1 MTNKKTNRKNKTNLS
16 VTWPAPGKYFTI
28 VDLMNTNKDFIQ
40 ITLRVRLKNA
50 IDEGTVAEIG
60 TIHGGKGRPKLAFAM
75 NPVTED
81 VLADARQSEV
91 ILHDKYNTIKVLDV
105 TNKNTSETSETS
117 TKEVV
122 TSVTNSVI
130 NA

>member
-1 MTNKKTNRKNKTNLS
+1 MSNKKTNRKNKTNLT
-16 VTWPAPGKYFTI
+16 VTWPSADKYFTI
-28 VDLMNTNKDFIQ
+28 VDLMGANTDFIP

-50 IDEGTVAEIG
+50 IDDGTVSEIG

-81 VLADARQSEV
+81 VLAGARQAEV
-91 ILHDKYNTIKVLDV
+91 VLHDKYNTIKVLDV
-105 TNKNTSETSETS
+105 NAENVQENSTSPVEEVKAANTT
-117 TKEVV
+117 V
-122 TSVTNSVI
+122 

>member
-1 MTNKKTNRKNKTNLS
+1 MSNKKTNRKNKTNLT
-16 VTWPAPGKYFTI
+16 VTWPSADKYFTI
-28 VDLMNTNKDFIQ
+28 VDLMETNKEFIP

-50 IDEGTVAEIG
+50 IDDGTVAEIG

-81 VLADARQSEV
+81 VLATARQAEV
-91 ILHDKYNTIKVLDV
+91 VLHDKYNTVKVLDV
-105 TNKNTSETSETS
+105 TNKPTETPVET
-117 TKEVV
+117 EVEV
-122 TSVTNSVI
+122 SKTTV

>member
-1 MTNKKTNRKNKTNLS
+1 MSNKKTNRKNKTNLT
-16 VTWPAPGKYFTI
+16 VTWPSADKYFTI
-28 VDLMNTNKDFIQ
+28 VDLMETNKEFIP

-50 IDEGTVAEIG
+50 IDDGTVAEIG

-81 VLADARQSEV
+81 VLATARQAEV
-91 ILHDKYNTIKVLDV
+91 VLHDKYNTVKVLDV
-105 TNKNTSETSETS
+105 TSKPTETPVKT
-117 TKEVV
+117 EVEV
-122 TSVTNSVI
+122 SKTTV

>member
-1 MTNKKTNRKNKTNLS
+1 MSNKKTNRKNKTNLT
-16 VTWPAPGKYFTI
+16 VTWPSANKYFTI
-28 VDLMNTNKDFIQ
+28 ADLMETNKEFIP

-50 IDEGTVAEIG
+50 IDDGTVVEIG

-81 VLADARQSEV
+81 VLATARQAEV
-91 ILHDKYNTIKVLDV
+91 VLHDKYNTVKVLDV
-105 TNKNTSETSETS
+105 TSKPTETPVET
-117 TKEVV
+117 EVEV
-122 TSVTNSVI
+122 SKTTV

>member
-1 MTNKKTNRKNKTNLS
+1 MSNKKTNRKNKTNLT
-16 VTWPAPGKYFTI
+16 VTWPSADKYFTI
-28 VDLMNTNKDFIQ
+28 ADLMETNKEFIP

-50 IDEGTVAEIG
+50 IDDGTVAEIG

-81 VLADARQSEV
+81 VLATARQAEV
-91 ILHDKYNTIKVLDV
+91 VLHDKYNTVKVLDV
-105 TNKNTSETSETS
+105 TSKPTETPVET
-117 TKEVV
+117 EVEV
-122 TSVTNSVI
+122 SKTPV

>member
-1 MTNKKTNRKNKTNLS
+1 MSNKKTNRKNKTNLT
-16 VTWPAPGKYFTI
+16 VTWPSANKYFTI
-28 VDLMNTNKDFIQ
+28 ADLMETNKEFIP

-50 IDEGTVAEIG
+50 IDDGTVAEIG

-81 VLADARQSEV
+81 VLATARQAEV
-91 ILHDKYNTIKVLDV
+91 VLHDKYNTVKVLDV
-105 TNKNTSETSETS
+105 TSKPTETPVET
-117 TKEVV
+117 EVEV
-122 TSVTNSVI
+122 SKTTV

>member
-1 MTNKKTNRKNKTNLS
+1 MSNTKKTDRKNKTNLT
-16 VTWPAPGKYFTI
+16 VNWPSADKYFTI
-28 VDLMNTNKDFIQ
+28 ADLMETNKEFIP

-50 IDEGTVAEIG
+50 IDDGTVVEIG

-81 VLADARQSEV
+81 VLATARQAEV
-91 ILHDKYNTIKVLDV
+91 VLHDKYNTVKVLDV
-105 TNKNTSETSETS
+105 TSKPTETPVET
-117 TKEVV
+117 EVEV
-122 TSVTNSVI
+122 SKTTV

>member
-1 MTNKKTNRKNKTNLS
+1 MSNKKTNRKNKTNLT
-16 VTWPAPGKYFTI
+16 VTWPSADKYFTI
-28 VDLMNTNKDFIQ
+28 VDLMETNKEFIP

-50 IDEGTVAEIG
+50 IDDGTVAEIG

-81 VLADARQSEV
+81 VLATARQAEV
-91 ILHDKYNTIKVLDV
+91 VLHDKYNTVKVLDV
-105 TNKNTSETSETS
+105 TSKPTETPVET
-117 TKEVV
+117 EVEV
-122 TSVTNSVI
+122 SKTTV

>member
-1 MTNKKTNRKNKTNLS
+1 MSNTKKTDRKNKTNLT
-16 VTWPAPGKYFTI
+16 VTWPSADKYFTI
-28 VDLMNTNKDFIQ
+28 ADLMETNKEFIP

-50 IDEGTVAEIG
+50 IDDGTVAEIG

-81 VLADARQSEV
+81 VLATARQAEV
-91 ILHDKYNTIKVLDV
+91 VLHDKYNTVKVLDV
-105 TNKNTSETSETS
+105 TSKPTETPVET
-117 TKEVV
+117 EVEV
-122 TSVTNSVI
+122 SKTTV

>member
-1 MTNKKTNRKNKTNLS
+1 MSNKKTNRKKNLT
-16 VTWPAPGKYFTI
+16 VTWPSADKYFTI
-28 VDLMNTNKDFIQ
+28 ADLMETNKEFIP

-50 IDEGTVAEIG
+50 IDDGTVAEIG

-81 VLADARQSEV
+81 VLATARQAEV
-91 ILHDKYNTIKVLDV
+91 VLHDKYNTVKVLDV
-105 TNKNTSETSETS
+105 TSNPTETPVEAEVEV
-117 TKEVV
+117 TKTTV
-122 TSVTNSVI
+122 

>member
-1 MTNKKTNRKNKTNLS
+1 MSNKKTNRKNKTNLT
-16 VTWPAPGKYFTI
+16 VTWPSADKYFTI
-28 VDLMNTNKDFIQ
+28 ADLMETNKEFIP

-50 IDEGTVAEIG
+50 IDDGTVVEIG

-81 VLADARQSEV
+81 VLATARQAEV
-91 ILHDKYNTIKVLDV
+91 VLHDKYNTVKVLDV
-105 TNKNTSETSETS
+105 TSKPTETPVKT
-117 TKEVV
+117 EVEV
-122 TSVTNSVI
+122 SKTTV

>member
-1 MTNKKTNRKNKTNLS
+1 MSNKKTNRKNKTNLT
-16 VTWPAPGKYFTI
+16 VTWPSADKYFTI
-28 VDLMNTNKDFIQ
+28 ADLMETNNEFIP

-50 IDEGTVAEIG
+50 IDDGTVAEIG

-81 VLADARQSEV
+81 VLATARQAEV
-91 ILHDKYNTIKVLDV
+91 VLHDKYNTVKVLDV
-105 TNKNTSETSETS
+105 TSNPTETPVEA
-117 TKEVV
+117 EVEV
-122 TSVTNSVI
+122 SKTTV

>member
-1 MTNKKTNRKNKTNLS
+1 MSNKKTNRKNKTNLT
-16 VTWPAPGKYFTI
+16 VTWPSADKYFTI
-28 VDLMNTNKDFIQ
+28 ADLMETNKEFIP

-50 IDEGTVAEIG
+50 IDDGTVAEIG

-81 VLADARQSEV
+81 VLATARQAEV
-91 ILHDKYNTIKVLDV
+91 VLHDKYNTVKVLDV
-105 TNKNTSETSETS
+105 TNKPAESPVEAEAEVEV
-117 TKEVV
+117 TKTTV
-122 TSVTNSVI
+122 

>member
-1 MTNKKTNRKNKTNLS
+1 MSNKKTNRKNKTNLT
-16 VTWPAPGKYFTI
+16 VTWPSADKYFTI
-28 VDLMNTNKDFIQ
+28 VDLMETNKEFIP

-50 IDEGTVAEIG
+50 IDDGTVVEIG

-81 VLADARQSEV
+81 VLATARQAEV
-91 ILHDKYNTIKVLDV
+91 VLHDKYNTVKVLDV
-105 TNKNTSETSETS
+105 TSKPTETPVET
-117 TKEVV
+117 EVEV
-122 TSVTNSVI
+122 SKTTV

>member
-1 MTNKKTNRKNKTNLS
+1 MSNKKTNRKNKTNLT
-16 VTWPAPGKYFTI
+16 VTWPSADKYFTI
-28 VDLMNTNKDFIQ
+28 ADLMETNKEFIP

-50 IDEGTVAEIG
+50 IDDGTVAEIG

-81 VLADARQSEV
+81 VLATARQAEV
-91 ILHDKYNTIKVLDV
+91 VLHDKYNTVKVLDV
-105 TNKNTSETSETS
+105 TNKPAESPVEAEVES
-117 TKEVV
+117 TKTTV
-122 TSVTNSVI
+122 

>member
-1 MTNKKTNRKNKTNLS
+1 MSNKKTNRKNKTNLT
-16 VTWPAPGKYFTI
+16 VTWPSADKYFTI
-28 VDLMNTNKDFIQ
+28 ADLMETNREFIP

-50 IDEGTVAEIG
+50 IDDGTVAEIG

-81 VLADARQSEV
+81 VLATARQAEV
-91 ILHDKYNTIKVLDV
+91 VLHDKYNTVKVLDV
-105 TNKNTSETSETS
+105 TSNPTETPVEAEVEV
-117 TKEVV
+117 TKTTV
-122 TSVTNSVI
+122 

>member
-1 MTNKKTNRKNKTNLS
+1 MSNKKTNRKNKTNLT
-16 VTWPAPGKYFTI
+16 VTWPSADKYFTI
-28 VDLMNTNKDFIQ
+28 ADLMETNKEFIP

-50 IDEGTVAEIG
+50 IDDGTVVEIG

-81 VLADARQSEV
+81 VLATARQAEV
-91 ILHDKYNTIKVLDV
+91 VLHDKYNTVKVLDV
-105 TNKNTSETSETS
+105 TSKPTESQVESEVKVSKTP
-117 TKEVV
+117 V
-122 TSVTNSVI
+122 

>member
-1 MTNKKTNRKNKTNLS
+1 MSNKKTNRKNKTNLT
-16 VTWPAPGKYFTI
+16 VTWPSADKYFTI
-28 VDLMNTNKDFIQ
+28 ADLMETNKEFIP

-50 IDEGTVAEIG
+50 IDDGTVAEIG

-81 VLADARQSEV
+81 VLATARQAEV
-91 ILHDKYNTIKVLDV
+91 VLHDKYNTVKVLDV
-105 TNKNTSETSETS
+105 TNKPTESPVEA
-117 TKEVV
+117 EVEV
-122 TSVTNSVI
+122 SKTTV

>member
-1 MTNKKTNRKNKTNLS
+1 MSNKKTNRKNKTNLT
-16 VTWPAPGKYFTI
+16 VTWPSADKYFTI
-28 VDLMNTNKDFIQ
+28 ADLMETNKEFIP

-50 IDEGTVAEIG
+50 IDDGTVAEIG

-81 VLADARQSEV
+81 VLATARQAEV
-91 ILHDKYNTIKVLDV
+91 VLHDKYNTVKVLDV
-105 TNKNTSETSETS
+105 TSNPTEAPVEAEVEV
-117 TKEVV
+117 TKTTV
-122 TSVTNSVI
+122 

>member
-1 MTNKKTNRKNKTNLS
+1 MSNKKTNRKNKTNLT
-16 VTWPAPGKYFTI
+16 VTWPSADKYFTI
-28 VDLMNTNKDFIQ
+28 ADLMETNKEFIP

-50 IDEGTVAEIG
+50 IDDGTVVEIG

-81 VLADARQSEV
+81 VLATARQAEV
-91 ILHDKYNTIKVLDV
+91 VLHDKYNTVKVLDV
-105 TNKNTSETSETS
+105 TSKPTETPVET
-117 TKEVV
+117 EVEV
-122 TSVTNSVI
+122 SKTTV

>member
-1 MTNKKTNRKNKTNLS
+1 MSNKKTNRKNKTNLT
-16 VTWPAPGKYFTI
+16 VTWPSADKYFTI
-28 VDLMNTNKDFIQ
+28 ADLMETNKEFIP

-50 IDEGTVAEIG
+50 IDDGTVAEIG

-81 VLADARQSEV
+81 VLATARQAEV
-91 ILHDKYNTIKVLDV
+91 VLHDKYNTVKVLDV
-105 TNKNTSETSETS
+105 TSKPTETPVKT
-117 TKEVV
+117 EVEV
-122 TSVTNSVI
+122 SKTTV

>member
-1 MTNKKTNRKNKTNLS
+1 MSNKKTNRKNKTNLT
-16 VTWPAPGKYFTI
+16 VTWPSADKYFTI
-28 VDLMNTNKDFIQ
+28 ADLLETNKEFIP

-50 IDEGTVAEIG
+50 IDDGTVVEIG

-81 VLADARQSEV
+81 VLATARQAEV
-91 ILHDKYNTIKVLDV
+91 VLHDKYNTVKVLDV
-105 TNKNTSETSETS
+105 TNKPTETPVET
-117 TKEVV
+117 EVEV
-122 TSVTNSVI
+122 SKTTV

>member
-1 MTNKKTNRKNKTNLS
+1 MSNKKTNRKNKTNLT
-16 VTWPAPGKYFTI
+16 VTWPSADKYFTI
-28 VDLMNTNKDFIQ
+28 ADLMETNKEFIP

-50 IDEGTVAEIG
+50 IDDGTVVEIG

-81 VLADARQSEV
+81 VLATARQAEV
-91 ILHDKYNTIKVLDV
+91 VLHDKYNTVKVLDV
-105 TNKNTSETSETS
+105 TNKPTETPVET
-117 TKEVV
+117 EVEV
-122 TSVTNSVI
+122 SKTTV

>member
-1 MTNKKTNRKNKTNLS
+1 MSNKKTNRKNKTNLT
-16 VTWPAPGKYFTI
+16 VTWPSADKYFTI
-28 VDLMNTNKDFIQ
+28 ADLMETNKEFIP

-50 IDEGTVAEIG
+50 IDDGTVAEIG

-81 VLADARQSEV
+81 VLATARQAEV
-91 ILHDKYNTIKVLDV
+91 VLHDKYNTVKVLDV
-105 TNKNTSETSETS
+105 TSNPTETPVEA
-117 TKEVV
+117 EVEV
-122 TSVTNSVI
+122 SKTTV

>member
-1 MTNKKTNRKNKTNLS
+1 MSNKKTNRKNKTNLT
-16 VTWPAPGKYFTI
+16 VTWPSADKYFTI
-28 VDLMNTNKDFIQ
+28 ADLMETNKEFIP

-50 IDEGTVAEIG
+50 IDDGTVVEIG

-81 VLADARQSEV
+81 VLATARQAEV
-91 ILHDKYNTIKVLDV
+91 VLHDKYNTVKVLDV
-105 TNKNTSETSETS
+105 TSKPTETPVEA
-117 TKEVV
+117 EVEV
-122 TSVTNSVI
+122 SKTTV

>member
-1 MTNKKTNRKNKTNLS
+1 MSNKKTNRKNKTNLT
-16 VTWPAPGKYFTI
+16 VTWPSADKYFTI
-28 VDLMNTNKDFIQ
+28 ADLMETNKEFIP

-50 IDEGTVAEIG
+50 IDDGTVAEIG

-81 VLADARQSEV
+81 VLATARQAEV
-91 ILHDKYNTIKVLDV
+91 VLHDKYNTVKVLDV
-105 TNKNTSETSETS
+105 TSNPTETPVEAEVEV
-117 TKEVV
+117 TKTTV
-122 TSVTNSVI
+122 

>member
-1 MTNKKTNRKNKTNLS
+1 MSNKKTNRKNKTNLT
-16 VTWPAPGKYFTI
+16 VTWPSADKYFTI
-28 VDLMNTNKDFIQ
+28 ADLMETNKEFIP

-50 IDEGTVAEIG
+50 IDDGTVAEIG

-81 VLADARQSEV
+81 VLATARQAEV
-91 ILHDKYNTIKVLDV
+91 VLHDKYNTVKVLDV
-105 TNKNTSETSETS
+105 TNKPTETPVET
-117 TKEVV
+117 EVEV
-122 TSVTNSVI
+122 SKTTV

>member
-1 MTNKKTNRKNKTNLS
+1 MSNKKTNRKNKTNLT
-16 VTWPAPGKYFTI
+16 VTWPSADKYFTI
-28 VDLMNTNKDFIQ
+28 VDLMETNKEFIP

-50 IDEGTVAEIG
+50 IDDGTVAEIG

-81 VLADARQSEV
+81 VLATARQAEV
-91 ILHDKYNTIKVLDV
+91 VLHDKYNTVKVLDV
-105 TNKNTSETSETS
+105 TSKPTETPVEA
-117 TKEVV
+117 EVEV
-122 TSVTNSVI
+122 SKTTV

>member
-1 MTNKKTNRKNKTNLS
+1 MSNKKTNRKNKTNLT
-16 VTWPAPGKYFTI
+16 VTWPSADKYFTI
-28 VDLMNTNKDFIQ
+28 ADLMETNKEFIP

-50 IDEGTVAEIG
+50 IDDGTVAEIG

-81 VLADARQSEV
+81 VLATARQAEV
-91 ILHDKYNTIKVLDV
+91 VLHDKYNTVKVLDV
-105 TNKNTSETSETS
+105 TSKPTETPVET
-117 TKEVV
+117 KVEVSKTTV
-122 TSVTNSVI
+122 

>member
-1 MTNKKTNRKNKTNLS
+1 MSNKKTNRKNKTNLT
-16 VTWPAPGKYFTI
+16 VTWPSADKYFTI
-28 VDLMNTNKDFIQ
+28 ADLMETNKEFIP

-50 IDEGTVAEIG
+50 IDDGTVVEIG

-81 VLADARQSEV
+81 VVATARQAEV
-91 ILHDKYNTIKVLDV
+91 VLHDKYNTVKVLDV
-105 TNKNTSETSETS
+105 TSKPTETPVET
-117 TKEVV
+117 EVEV
-122 TSVTNSVI
+122 SKTTV

>member
-1 MTNKKTNRKNKTNLS
+1 MSNKKTNRKNKTNLT
-16 VTWPAPGKYFTI
+16 VTWPSADKYFTI
-28 VDLMNTNKDFIQ
+28 ADLMETNKEFIP

-50 IDEGTVAEIG
+50 IDDGIVAEIG

-81 VLADARQSEV
+81 VLATARQAEV
-91 ILHDKYNTIKVLDV
+91 VLHDKYNTVKVLDV
-105 TNKNTSETSETS
+105 TNKPTESPVEA
-117 TKEVV
+117 EVEV
-122 TSVTNSVI
+122 SKTTV

>member
-1 MTNKKTNRKNKTNLS
+1 MSNKKTNRKNKTNLT
-16 VTWPAPGKYFTI
+16 VIWPSADKYFTI
-28 VDLMNTNKDFIQ
+28 ADLMETNKEFIP

-50 IDEGTVAEIG
+50 IDDGTVAEIG

-81 VLADARQSEV
+81 VLATARQAEV
-91 ILHDKYNTIKVLDV
+91 VLHDKYNTVKVLDV
-105 TNKNTSETSETS
+105 TSKPTETPVEA
-117 TKEVV
+117 EVEV
-122 TSVTNSVI
+122 SKTTV